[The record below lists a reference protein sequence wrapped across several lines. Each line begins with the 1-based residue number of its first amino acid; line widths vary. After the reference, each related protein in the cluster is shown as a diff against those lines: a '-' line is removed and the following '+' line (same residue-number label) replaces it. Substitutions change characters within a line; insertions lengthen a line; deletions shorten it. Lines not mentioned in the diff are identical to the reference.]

1 MIPRILVFSALAMLT
16 ANVANATTYFNTIN
30 SPATFSG
37 NADGPV
43 GDGVNIMA
51 ASFNVPG
58 TPNFNSVTLAL
69 TADSPTD
76 GGSTM
81 VYLVPDDGSGGANM
95 AGAPMLNGSGTNF
108 ANAVLVGT
116 ILDSSL
122 DISGTGPSLVALT
135 ITPAELASVTSK
147 TSDNEY
153 WIGLVAS
160 GTSSVEW
167 NLTSSIDGPGMASQW
182 DFNNALAEFDDT
194 SGAYQ
199 MIVSANV
206 PAPEPATLAIL
217 GCGLAGI
224 GYVRRRKAK
233 KG

>member
-1 MIPRILVFSALAMLT
+1 MIPRILVFGALAMLT
-16 ANVANATTYFNTIN
+16 ANVANATTYFDTIN
-30 SPATFSG
+30 PPAAFSG

-43 GDGVNIMA
+43 GDGVNLMA

-69 TADSPTD
+69 TADVPSD

-81 VYLVPDDGSGGANM
+81 VYLVPDDGSGAPNL
-95 AGAPMLNGSGTNF
+95 AGSPLLNGAGTNF
-108 ANAVLVGT
+108 ADAVLIGT

-122 DISGTGPSLVALT
+122 AVSGTGPSLVQLT
-135 ITPAELASVTSK
+135 ITPGEVASVTSN

-153 WIGLVAS
+153 WIGLLAGGS
-160 GTSSVEW
+160 SSVEW
-167 NLTSSIDGPGMASQW
+167 NVTNPDNAPALLSQA
-182 DFNNALAEFDDT
+182 DFNNAAGTFDDAT
-194 SGAYQ
+194 GAYQ
-199 MIVSANV
+199 MIVAANV
-206 PAPEPATLAIL
+206 STPEPATLAIL